1 MQFDRQLGLVLRARY
16 LLGFYL
22 MTLALLS
29 GHATAADL
37 ESARLW
43 RSPDSTRLVLDL
55 SGAVDHQLIVL
66 KNPDRLV
73 IDISN
78 INLDIVMICLQRYAV
93 PISNHFKA

>member
-78 INLDIVMICLQRYAV
+78 IINTIVICILCKTV
-93 PISNHFKA
+93 ITKTNKD